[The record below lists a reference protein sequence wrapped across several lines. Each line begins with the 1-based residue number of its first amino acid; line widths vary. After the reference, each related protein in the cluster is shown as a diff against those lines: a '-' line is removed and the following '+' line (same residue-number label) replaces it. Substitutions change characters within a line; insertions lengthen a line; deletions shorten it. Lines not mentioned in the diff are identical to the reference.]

1 MVSHKNLAE
10 ILNISLLGG
19 VDVKNKETGN
29 NYINHTQRLDACSA
43 AGIFHFIS
51 IPPSI
56 VSQTLP
62 P

>member
-29 NYINHTQRLDACSA
+29 NINHTLRLDACSA